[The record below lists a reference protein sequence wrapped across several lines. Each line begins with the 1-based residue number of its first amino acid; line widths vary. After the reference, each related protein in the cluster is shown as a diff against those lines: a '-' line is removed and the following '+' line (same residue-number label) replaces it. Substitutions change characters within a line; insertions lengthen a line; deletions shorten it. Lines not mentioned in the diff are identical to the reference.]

1 MKKNPAINLVALV
14 WLILLAI
21 YTCSSNLV
29 TSASFQ
35 DGEVVNEILFSIPVG
50 DNGIHYSGN
59 GNPDILPGGPMAL
72 AIAPDGTFWIID
84 TVDNH
89 LLHFNLK
96 GDLLNKV
103 DIGDV
108 VISGGDLEV
117 TADEIWVLDVA
128 LNQPKIL
135 QLSLDGKVLGT
146 YILPEGF
153 HRKDGLTG
161 IALENDGSILI
172 EQEGGI
178 KVTRFIS
185 PLNEIKQETLDGYE
199 FLGKS
204 YSFQPGNLKS
214 AKDPSH
220 GYIIFG
226 NMQINVNVANN
237 LGSLSILH
245 INTDGSFLVE
255 VQEVVINGAIQVDQK
270 VYRYDAFGNLIGMAR
285 VPLADQYIPVLHSI
299 AVGPN
304 GNVYTLITSIDHG
317 EVQKL
322 TFGST
327 LSSIIATP
335 EGEEEN
341 ETAPKWVD
349 TTEPC
354 RSRAAMLSVASE
366 YYNNITYLDSYH
378 INDPNY
384 ECDTRTKPP
393 NLTIPGNYSSV
404 PYAWNMWDTIVDFKG
419 FMSLPYNH
427 FFAGDIDDPNSNC
440 ARGIDCSGLVSRAW
454 DLSDKYGTC
463 SLETISDPLGVDAFY
478 KLQLGDIMNRCI
490 TTPRHTIIFVKF
502 GNDGSG
508 QGMYGYESTI
518 TTDVYGVD
526 FTFRRFDTLSAY
538 NPRRYQLACQL
549 LHMPMISKTDAF
561 FERENVSE
569 NPYPFP
575 LQIPYELQNPYP
587 SP

>member
-1 MKKNPAINLVALV
+1 MV
-14 WLILLAI
+14 ILLGI
-21 YTCSSNLV
+21 YTCSSDLV
-29 TSASFQ
+29 TLASFQ
-35 DGEVVNEILFSIPVG
+35 DSEVINEILFSIPVG

-72 AIAPDGTFWIID
+72 AVAPDGTFWIID
-84 TVDNH
+84 TVDNQ
-89 LLHFNLK
+89 LLHFNSK
-96 GDLLNKV
+96 GDLLNKLA
-103 DIGDV
+103 IGDT
-108 VISGGDLEV
+108 VISGGDIEV
-117 TADEIWVLDVA
+117 TAAEIWVLDMA
-128 LNQPKIL
+128 LNQPKIVR
-135 QLSLDGKVLGT
+135 LSFDGKVLDT

-161 IALENDGSILI
+161 IALGNDGSILV

-185 PLNEIKQETLDGYE
+185 PSNEIKQETLDGYE
-199 FLGKS
+199 FLGKA

-214 AKDPSH
+214 AKDSSH
-220 GYIIFG
+220 GYISVG

-245 INTDGSFLVE
+245 IYTDGSFLVE
-255 VQEVVINGAIQVDQK
+255 VQEMVINGAIQVDQK
-270 VYRYDAFGNLIGMAR
+270 VYRYDAFGNLTGMAR
-285 VPLADQYIPVLHSI
+285 IPLVDQYIPVLHSI
-299 AVGPN
+299 AVGPD
-304 GNVYTLITSIDHG
+304 GKVYTLITKIDHG

-322 TFGST
+322 TFGTT
-327 LSSIIATP
+327 LSPILATP

-341 ETAPKWVD
+341 ETAPRWLD

-354 RSRAAMLSVASE
+354 RSRSAMLSVASE
-366 YYNNITYLDSYH
+366 YYNNITNLDSYH
-378 INDPNY
+378 INDPSH

-404 PYAWNMWDTIVDFKG
+404 PYAWNMWDTIVDYED

-454 DLSDKYGTC
+454 DLVDKFGTC
-463 SLETISDPLGVDAFY
+463 SLETISDPLGVGAFY
-478 KLQLGDIMNRCI
+478 KLQPGDIVNRCS
-490 TTPRHTIIFVKF
+490 TTPRYTVIFVMF

-518 TTDVYGVD
+518 TTDAYGVD

-549 LHMPMISKTDAF
+549 LHLPMISKSDAL
-561 FERENVSE
+561 FEQENVSP

-575 LQIPYELQNPYP
+575 LQNSYELQNPYP
-587 SP
+587 NP